1 MTGERWEP
9 SPTVRAYQG
18 VTMIVPALIAGAS
31 ALSKEIHI
39 GSRYTPASG
48 VSRFQAAQNQG
59 DTATARLLIDQT
71 FHHAFLEN
79 IPDAAVHQANWRS
92 IQGVANPEN
101 RAYMDSLAL
110 TAGGAVPS
118 QKGPNAN
125 TNGGVLDSLAGLF
138 QQITGPT
145 ADAAAVKAGQ
155 ATATSLRG
163 TVILVGV
170 GVVGLVVLF
179 VLLRRRA

>member
-1 MTGERWEP
+1 
-9 SPTVRAYQG
+9 
-18 VTMIVPALIAGAS
+18 MIVPALIAGAS
-31 ALSKEIHI
+31 ALSKTIHL
-39 GSRYTPASG
+39 GSKYTPATG
-48 VSRFQAAQNQG
+48 VSRFLAAQAKG
-59 DTATARLLIDQT
+59 DTATTRALIDQT

-110 TAGGAVPS
+110 TAGGAVAS

-125 TNGGVLDSLAGLF
+125 TNGGFLDSLAAVF
-138 QQITGPT
+138 QQVTGPT

-155 ATATSLRG
+155 ATATSLKG

-170 GVVGLVVLF
+170 GVVALVVVF
-179 VLLRRRA
+179 VLLRRRP